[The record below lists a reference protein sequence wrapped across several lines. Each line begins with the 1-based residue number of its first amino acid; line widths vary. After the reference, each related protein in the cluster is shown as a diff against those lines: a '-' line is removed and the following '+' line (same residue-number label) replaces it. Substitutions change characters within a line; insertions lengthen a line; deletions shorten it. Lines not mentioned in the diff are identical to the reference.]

1 MAAINR
7 RQLWAGAVRGG
18 ASTAVQQFASPLS
31 GREIIRRRS
40 FPNVLLTTHMGKQVR
55 FYDDLLKDK
64 AVVLNM
70 MYADCNGV
78 CPTITAHLVKAQKLL
93 GARGAHDIFFYSITI
108 KPEEDT
114 PEKLR
119 AYAEMHGVRGKW
131 LFLTGSPADVELLRR
146 TLGYVD
152 IIPEVDKDKARHSGI
167 IRYGNEPMSIW
178 GACQGSANPEWIAE
192 QISFMLPPRRG

>member
-1 MAAINR
+1 MARINR
-7 RQLWAGAVRGG
+7 RELWTAAARVD
-18 ASTAVQQFASPLS
+18 STAVQRFAPALS
-31 GREIIRRRS
+31 GREIMRRRS
-40 FPNVLLTTHMGKQVR
+40 FPNVLLTTHMGRRVR

-78 CPTITAHLVKAQKLL
+78 CPAITANLVKAQTLL
-93 GARGAHDIFFYSITI
+93 ERRGAHDIAFYSITI

-131 LFLTGSPADVELLRR
+131 LFLTGDPADVETLRR

-152 IIPEVDKDKARHSGI
+152 INPQVDKDKARHSGI
-167 IRYGNEPMSIW
+167 VRYGNEPMSIW

>member
-1 MAAINR
+1 MAPISR
-7 RQLWAGAVRGG
+7 RELWTAAARGD
-18 ASTAVQQFASPLS
+18 STAGQGFAPALS

-40 FPNVLLTTHMGKQVR
+40 FPNVLLTTHTGQHVR

-78 CPTITAHLVKAQKLL
+78 CPVITSNLVKARTLL
-93 GARGAHDIFFYSITI
+93 ERRGARDIAFYSITI

-119 AYAEMHGVRGKW
+119 AYAGMHGVRGNW
-131 LFLTGSPADVELLRR
+131 LFLTGDPADVETLRR

-152 IIPEVDKDKARHSGI
+152 INPEVDKDKARHSGI
-167 IRYGNEPMSIW
+167 VRYGNEPLSIW